1 MSILWN
7 PQENSMEENSRF
19 ALLRGIE
26 WGNWPLFLSQ
36 SVAPLLLLALP
47 WPTVLISVVVANILW
62 ALIRYRFVSVVAAN
76 VGLYFVQL
84 KWFICP
90 GAAAYLYFHNQ
101 TTSAILALLWPFV
114 VIIIPGVPVKAG
126 VLQIMVMQKLGYR
139 PVE

>member
-7 PQENSMEENSRF
+7 PQENSMEENSRV

-36 SVAPLLLLALP
+36 AVAPLLLLALP
-47 WPTVLISVVVANILW
+47 WPTVLISVVVAN
-62 ALIRYRFVSVVAAN
+62 
-76 VGLYFVQL
+76 VGLYFVQF

-101 TTSAILALLWPFV
+101 STSAILALLWPLII
-114 VIIIPGVPVKAG
+114 IIIPGVPAKAG
-126 VLQIMVMQKLGYR
+126 VLQALVMQKFGYR
-139 PVE
+139 PIE